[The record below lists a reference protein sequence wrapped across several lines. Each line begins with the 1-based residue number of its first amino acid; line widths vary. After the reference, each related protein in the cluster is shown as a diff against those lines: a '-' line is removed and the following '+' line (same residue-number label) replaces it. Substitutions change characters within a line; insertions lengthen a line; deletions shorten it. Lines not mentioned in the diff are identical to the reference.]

1 MFKTIHLP
9 KKYRLAVTSNFFLS
23 LIWIGVGVFFPI
35 VNLSEN
41 QTLYIFSSIAQ
52 VVAGIY
58 GLTLAGYVF
67 LSNQQDRLVDKDD
80 SLIEIVGRIQASQHR
95 LVMFI
100 TILSV
105 FSIFASLITIG
116 VNGIENY
123 FIKALVSNGAISL
136 FISAIIWAAYFVAD
150 VTRPEKISEES
161 QEMKDEISGQNQQEL
176 SPAEVEKESNSG
188 VQVPIKGESFVAD
201 SNNLAE
207 FIRTFNRIDE
217 MLETYADKN
226 LSSSAQPI
234 ASNPTTFSTNATNLR
249 KNNVRWTIPRIVKAL
264 AVEGRI
270 DKGFADELAEII
282 RYRNALVHGQDL
294 SVDKNML
301 VRVTNAFNRLY
312 PLLG

>member
-1 MFKTIHLP
+1 MFERMHVP
-9 KKYRLAVTSNFFLS
+9 KKYRRTIDFNVALS
-23 LIWIGVGVFFPI
+23 LIWIVVGVFFPI

-80 SLIEIVGRIQASQHR
+80 SLVEIVGRIQANQHR

-105 FSIFASLITIG
+105 FSIFASLLTIG
-116 VNGIENY
+116 MRELENY
-123 FIKALVSNGAISL
+123 FVRAVVSNGAISL
-136 FISAIIWAAYFVAD
+136 FISAILWTAYFVAD

-161 QEMKDEISGQNQQEL
+161 QEMKDEISGQNRHEPPVAVAGDL
-176 SPAEVEKESNSG
+176 DISG
-188 VQVPIKGESFVAD
+188 VQVSTESESFVSD

-217 MLETYADKN
+217 LLETYADIN
-226 LSSSAQPI
+226 LSNFAQSI
-234 ASNPTTFSTNATNLR
+234 TTNPTAFSTNTTILR
-249 KNNVRWTIPRIVKAL
+249 KNNARWTIPRIVKAL

-301 VRVTNAFNRLY
+301 VRVTNAFNRLH
-312 PLLG
+312 PLIG